1 MDAFEIIVWTI
12 VGVGGAVF
20 LYFYVRHLSESG
32 YTDNEIHLHL
42 IHDVPLALL
51 RRRQESNPE
60 IYSGSPYK
68 KRAPEHETVSY
79 DDYPSY
85 YGANYDP
92 STAAQWNVPPRD
104 EAHNQ
109 QLLASGGWRCQ
120 CGGVHASYVSSC
132 SCGSSKSGD
141 PAPAPVPVPVAAP
154 ASEEDEV
161 KNAAAIREYK
171 KLLDDGIITAEEFE
185 AKKKQL
191 LNL

>member
-1 MDAFEIIVWTI
+1 MDFYKIVLWVA
-12 VGVGGAVF
+12 VGLAGIALF
-20 LYFYVRHLSESG
+20 YFYVRHLFESG
-32 YTDNEIHLHL
+32 YTESEIHLHL
-42 IHDVPLALL
+42 FHDVPLAFL
-51 RRRQESNPE
+51 RRNRESNPE

-68 KRAPEHETVSY
+68 KSTPEHKTVDY
-79 DDYPSY
+79 DDYPSW

-92 STAAQWNVPPRD
+92 STAPQRNAPPRD

-109 QLLASGGWRCQ
+109 QLLRSGGWRCQ
-120 CGGVHASYVSSC
+120 CGRVHASYVSSC

-141 PAPAPVPVPVAAP
+141 PAPAPVPVAAP
-154 ASEEDEV
+154 ASEEDEI

-191 LNL
+191 LGL

>member
-1 MDAFEIIVWTI
+1 MDFYKIVLWVV
-12 VGVGGAVF
+12 VGLVGIALF
-20 LYFYVRHLSESG
+20 YFYVRHLFESG
-32 YTDNEIHLHL
+32 YTESEIHLHL
-42 IHDVPLALL
+42 FHDVPLAFL
-51 RRRQESNPE
+51 RRNRESNPE

-68 KRAPEHETVSY
+68 KSTPEYETVDY
-79 DDYPSY
+79 DDYPSW

-92 STAAQWNVPPRD
+92 STAPQRNAPPRD

-109 QLLASGGWRCQ
+109 QLLRSGGWRCQ
-120 CGGVHASYVSSC
+120 CGRVHASYVSSC

-141 PAPAPVPVPVAAP
+141 PAPAPVPVAAP

-171 KLLDDGIITAEEFE
+171 KLLDDGILTAEEFE

-191 LNL
+191 LGL

>member
-1 MDAFEIIVWTI
+1 MDVYKIISWVI
-12 VGVGGAVF
+12 VGLVGIALF
-20 LYFYVRHLSESG
+20 YFYVRHLFESG
-32 YTDNEIHLHL
+32 YTDSEIHLHL
-42 IHDVPLALL
+42 FHDVPLAFL
-51 RRRQESNPE
+51 RRNRESDSE

-85 YGANYDP
+85 YGANYNP
-92 STAAQWNVPPRD
+92 SIAAQWNVPPRD

-120 CGGVHASYVSSC
+120 CGRVHASYVSSC
-132 SCGSSKSGD
+132 SCGSNKSGD
-141 PAPAPVPVPVAAP
+141 PAPAPVPVAAP
-154 ASEEDEV
+154 ASEEDEI

-171 KLLDDGIITAEEFE
+171 KLLDDGIITAGEFE

-191 LNL
+191 LGL

>member
-1 MDAFEIIVWTI
+1 M
-12 VGVGGAVF
+12 
-20 LYFYVRHLSESG
+20 
-32 YTDNEIHLHL
+32 
-42 IHDVPLALL
+42 PLAFL
-51 RRRQESNPE
+51 RRNRESDSE

-92 STAAQWNVPPRD
+92 STAAQWNAPPRD

-109 QLLASGGWRCQ
+109 QLLRSGGWRCQ
-120 CGGVHASYVSSC
+120 CGRVHASYVSSC

-141 PAPAPVPVPVAAP
+141 PAPAPVPVAAP
-154 ASEEDEV
+154 ASEEDEI

-171 KLLDDGIITAEEFE
+171 KLLDAGIISAGEFE

-191 LNL
+191 LGL